1 MIELLVVISVI
12 AILTVALGFSYQG
25 WQGRFKV
32 ESAVKQLHADL
43 MDARGRAMQRNSN
56 YFVDFPTATTYRM
69 SIDDSNGAAKPIP
82 LNGSGGDGIFQPQAN
97 PAVATNN
104 TDSTLPTFPKTVS
117 YILNAYSYDGAVM
130 TTKAITTV
138 VINFDNK
145 GLISSPVLLLDPNNP
160 VIMGV
165 LSFTSTSSPDY
176 DCIIVAP
183 TRINMG
189 QMVGGICNAK

>member
-1 MIELLVVISVI
+1 MKNNRGVTLVELLVVISVI
-12 AILTVALGFSYQG
+12 AVLAVALGFSYQG

-32 ESAVKQLHADL
+32 ESAVKQLHTDL
-43 MDARGRAMQRNSN
+43 MDARGRAMQRNST
-56 YFVDFPTATTYRM
+56 YLAGFPTATTYR
-69 SIDDSNGAAKPIP
+69 IAND
-82 LNGSGGDGIFQPQAN
+82 LNGNGIIDA
-97 PAVATNN
+97 AEV
-104 TDSTLPTFPKTVS
+104 LPTFPKTVS

-138 VINFDNK
+138 VINFDTR

-183 TRINMG
+183 TKIRMG
-189 QMVGGICNAK
+189 QMAGGVCNAK